1 MTRLVGAE
9 LLKVRTTRM
18 WIVLLGVAAA
28 IAALGAIALLAVA
41 GSPDAARS
49 GWTGVHSVADVKTL
63 VDSGSI
69 GATFALI
76 LGATMA
82 TTEFRYG
89 TAGITYLATP
99 RRSRVL
105 TAKMIAAA
113 PIGAVFGLVGGVM
126 PLLVLLI
133 WYATTGRSVPLE
145 ASVAVE
151 IAQIGLQATFAAVMG
166 VAVGSL
172 LRSQIAAIIGLL
184 VWVLVVESLVQG
196 LLPGWIKWF
205 PFGGVA
211 NAFSSQSSADL
222 LARPEAA
229 VMMVVYVAAG
239 WFAATWFERRRD
251 V

>member
-18 WIVLLGVAAA
+18 WIVLLGVGAA

-49 GWTGVHSVADVKTL
+49 GWTGVHSVADVKTMI
-63 VDSGSI
+63 DSGAI
-69 GATFALI
+69 AATLALI
-76 LGATMA
+76 LGATIA

-105 TAKMIAAA
+105 TAKMIAAV
-113 PIGAVFGLVGGVM
+113 PIGALFGLVGGAM
-126 PLLVLLI
+126 PLVVLLI
-133 WYATTGRSVPLE
+133 WYGATGRSVPLDG
-145 ASVAVE
+145 SVAVE

-166 VAVGSL
+166 VAVGAV
-172 LRSQIAAIIGLL
+172 LRSQVAAIIGLL

-196 LLPGWIKWF
+196 LLPAWIKWF

-211 NAFSSQSSADL
+211 NAFSSQTSADL
-222 LARPEAA
+222 LARPAA
-229 VMMVVYVAAG
+229 AAMMVAYVAVG
-239 WFAATWFERRRD
+239 WVAAAWFEARRD

>member
-18 WIVLLGVAAA
+18 WIVLLLVAGA
-28 IAALGAIALLAVA
+28 IASLGAIALLAVA

-49 GWTGVHSVADVKTL
+49 GWTGVHTITDVKTL

-69 GATFALI
+69 AATLALI
-76 LGATMA
+76 LGATIA

-105 TAKMIAAA
+105 TAKMVAAA
-113 PIGAVFGLVGGVM
+113 PIGLVFGLVGGALPLVV
-126 PLLVLLI
+126 LLV
-133 WYATTGRSVPLE
+133 WYTVTGKHVPLD

-151 IAQIGLQATFAAVMG
+151 IAQIGAQATFAAVMG
-166 VAVGSL
+166 VAVGAV
-172 LRSQIAAIIGLL
+172 LRSQVAAIIGLL

-205 PFGGVA
+205 PFSGVA
-211 NAFSSQSSADL
+211 NSFSSQTTREL
-222 LARPEAA
+222 LGRPEAA
-229 VMMVVYVAAG
+229 AMMVAYVAVG
-239 WFAATWFERRRD
+239 WIAAAWLEARRD